1 MNDIQVYW
9 LGLKD
14 GFAQP
19 VQLSS
24 GITWEDDRDKVYD
37 HGCESQLIRLPSQLL
52 MLPLRLR
59 GEDKP
64 VAKYRNPRSSKR

>member
-37 HGCESQLIRLPSQLL
+37 HGVNAGQIAGWLLRPSLWRERPQ
-52 MLPLRLR
+52 PWQ
-59 GEDKP
+59 
-64 VAKYRNPRSSKR
+64 AQ